1 MQMPLCK
8 GDDGGYTTMQEVH
21 LCMRCGKPFEPVVK
35 LVVKKRGRPKTGL
48 KIVADVCDNCRQ
60 KWN

>member
-1 MQMPLCK
+1 M
-8 GDDGGYTTMQEVH
+8 GGYTTMQEVH